1 MRTFSSSTPSIAL
14 RSKLFFNRLAGV
26 LSMILM
32 SLTLTSETLGVAP
45 FLTGVE
51 GGRFLSKI
59 NKYNNEYLLIEDKN

>member
-1 MRTFSSSTPSIAL
+1 
-14 RSKLFFNRLAGV
+14 
-26 LSMILM
+26 MILM